1 VTRHDNRNIQA
12 RKAAA
17 PSRIPA
23 PRLDALLEEAIVD
36 AYTEAEQA
44 VGFHA
49 TIEQH
54 LGLPFET
61 VVLGRQSPRRRSM
74 SPRQASSS

>member
-1 VTRHDNRNIQA
+1 MRVLKGETVTRHDNRNLQG
-12 RKAAA
+12 RKASA

-23 PRLDALLEEAIVD
+23 ARLDALIAEAIVD

-49 TIEQH
+49 TIEH
-54 LGLPFET
+54 TSRFRSRPSCWEL
-61 VVLGRQSPRRRSM
+61 QSP
-74 SPRQASSS
+74 